1 MEQQVSPPEDW
12 WTGETQWVGPPLTA
26 GHLQQCCALARAH
39 LLANQ
44 LPAGNFVYAYDWQQ
58 RQVINEDNPVRQAG
72 AYWGL
77 AQLQRAQPEA
87 ATASALATAQ
97 TFWSDAARDGD
108 AGRCWFVYPGA
119 GEGRT
124 GALALVLLSVIA
136 QLRTRGVAADQ
147 RSALE
152 GWLEAG
158 LAQCLHLQTGT
169 GHFFDAID
177 PSSGDGHGPISPYAD
192 GEVLLAMAQSARY
205 CGHPELWP
213 VIEQLAEA
221 GYRDHVCFARQQDA
235 DSAVTKGYYQW
246 ASMSWFEMIGS
257 GHCDADLWSE
267 RLIELACWMID
278 THRILRRRRNT
289 AYAFEGIVCAY
300 ATARF
305 RDDPRAGKLSNVI
318 RIGLRQL
325 LRWQVG
331 HPLANAFVRG
341 AAVDDAQARGGVQ
354 NARNEALLRIDVAQ
368 HQAHA
373 ALLALSWWWPL
384 QAEGAPAESSIAGA
398 FPAVLQP
405 F

>member
-1 MEQQVSPPEDW
+1 M
-12 WTGETQWVGPPLTA
+12 
-26 GHLQQCCALARAH
+26 HLQQCCALARAH

-44 LPAGNFVYAYDWQQ
+44 RPGGNFVYAYDWQ
-58 RQVINEDNPVRQAG
+58 RREVIDEDNAVRQAG

-87 ATASALATAQ
+87 ATAEALTAAQ
-97 TFWSDAARDGD
+97 RFWSDTARYADG
-108 AGRCWFVYPGA
+108 GRCWFVYPGA
-119 GEGRT
+119 SEGRT
-124 GALALVLLSVIA
+124 GALALVLLSCIA
-136 QLRTRGVAADQ
+136 QLRTRGVATDQ
-147 RSALE
+147 RLALE
-152 GWLEAG
+152 GWLDAG
-158 LAQCLHLQTGT
+158 LAQCLHLQTDN

-177 PSSGDGHGPISPYAD
+177 PDSGDGFGPISPYAD

-205 CGHPELWP
+205 CGHHQLWP
-213 VIEQLAEA
+213 AIEELAEA
-221 GYRDHVCFARQQDA
+221 GYRDHVRIARQHDA

-257 GHCDADLWSE
+257 GHCDAELWSE

-278 THRILRRRRNT
+278 THRVLRRRRNT

-305 RDDPRAGKLSNVI
+305 RDDPRARKLSNVI

-341 AAVDDAQARGGVQ
+341 AANDDAQARGGVQ
-354 NARNEALLRIDVAQ
+354 NARNEALLRVDVAQ

-384 QAEGAPAESSIAGA
+384 LAEGTPAPSGPAGA
-398 FPAVLQP
+398 LPTLLERS
-405 F
+405 